1 MTQTVAGS
9 PFILVVEDNP
19 VVVELVSRT
28 LRLSGYH
35 VKVVATRA
43 LVLEQLAGG
52 DCAAIVLD
60 LGLPGDDGIQIARV
74 VRERSNVPILML
86 TGRAGIHERVA
97 GLEAGADDYL
107 VKPFAPEELIARLR
121 AVLRRMSKPRT
132 EGEQLRELALRLG
145 GTRVDLATGEARG
158 PSGSARLTGHELRLL
173 RALGRTDGPLGRAA
187 AYREIFKREWDPQDR
202 SLDVHVANLR
212 RKLEAVSAA
221 GGLIC
226 TVRGEGY
233 ELRSPCVVETAAL
246 QP

>member
-1 MTQTVAGS
+1 
-9 PFILVVEDNP
+9 
-19 VVVELVSRT
+19 
-28 LRLSGYH
+28 
-35 VKVVATRA
+35 
-43 LVLEQLAGG
+43 
-52 DCAAIVLD
+52 
-60 LGLPGDDGIQIARV
+60 
-74 VRERSNVPILML
+74 
-86 TGRAGIHERVA
+86 
-97 GLEAGADDYL
+97 
-107 VKPFAPEELIARLR
+107 
-121 AVLRRMSKPRT
+121 MSKPRT

>member
-19 VVVELVSRT
+19 VVAELVSRT
-28 LRLSGYH
+28 LRMSGYH
-35 VKVVATRA
+35 VQVVATRA
-43 LVLEQLAGG
+43 HVLEQLSGG

-60 LGLPGDDGIQIARV
+60 LGLPGDDGVQIARV
-74 VRERSNVPILML
+74 VRERSDVPILML

-107 VKPFAPEELIARLR
+107 VKPFATEELVARLR
-121 AVLRRMSKPRT
+121 AVLRRMSKPRSD
-132 EGEQLRELALRLG
+132 GEQLRELALRVG
-145 GTRVDLATGEARG
+145 SARVDLSTGEACG
-158 PSGSARLTGHELRLL
+158 PSGNARLTALELRLL

-187 AYREIFKREWDPQDR
+187 AYREAFKREWDPQDR

-212 RKLEAVSAA
+212 RKLEAVC
-221 GGLIC
+221 GTPGLIC
-226 TVRGEGY
+226 AVRGKGY
-233 ELRSPCVVETAAL
+233 ELRSPCVVETAAP